1 MYLTDGPMTHRG
13 QDWQEIVEQYS
24 GCDLT
29 YKKDRPVALSGL
41 ARRQQETL
49 DDIYLAGI

>member
-1 MYLTDGPMTHRG
+1 MYLTDSPMMYRG

-29 YKKDRPVALSGL
+29 YKKDRLVALSGL

-49 DDIYLAGI
+49 DDIYLAGM